1 MKLLLIGGT
10 GFFGKSILDSFR
22 KNHLEQFSINEIVVV
37 SRSSKDFK
45 NKYPELINSKV
56 TFFDAD
62 ISKCK
67 SLPDFDVVIHAATSS
82 DKRDYISDENKQ
94 LANIENGASN
104 FIKLIKQ
111 KSKNVKV
118 LYCSSGAVYGQQP
131 QNVKNISE
139 SLDFLPL
146 NSLEREKRIYAKGKR
161 KAEEKILELS
171 SHGFSCI
178 IARCFSFYGKYLPK
192 DQHFAYGNFVKM
204 AELKKDIVV
213 KAKNCVYRSY
223 MSADDLVISLFIL
236 LKIANEKMSIFN
248 VGSSKSILIHDLA
261 DKIAAKFGV
270 KVIKNDIDETLPYD
284 SYIPNVNKLK
294 KACNNFQPKLDIK
307 TLMHFHLLK

>member
-94 LANIENGASN
+94 LSNIENGASN

-111 KSKNVKV
+111 NSKKVKV

-131 QNVKNISE
+131 KNINSISE
-139 SLDFLPL
+139 SFDFLPL
-146 NSLEREKRIYAKGKR
+146 NSLESEKRIYAQGKR

-171 SHGFSCI
+171 SHGFNCL

-204 AELKKDIVV
+204 AEQKKDIVV
-213 KAKNCVYRSY
+213 KAKNRVYRSY
-223 MSADDLVISLFIL
+223 MSADDLVLSLFIL
-236 LKIANEKMSIFN
+236 LKINNEKTSIFN
-248 VGSSKSILIHDLA
+248 VGSSQSILIHDLA
-261 DKIAAKFGV
+261 KKIALKYNV
-270 KVIKNDIDETLPYD
+270 KVIKNDIDETLPVDRYV
-284 SYIPNVNKLK
+284 PNVSKLK
-294 KACNNFQPKLDIK
+294 HVRKIFYPNLEMK
-307 TLMHFHLLK
+307 TL

>member
-37 SRSSKDFK
+37 SRNSKDFK
-45 NKYPELINSKV
+45 NKHPELINRKV

-94 LANIENGASN
+94 LSNIENGASN

-111 KSKNVKV
+111 NSKKVKV

-131 QNVKNISE
+131 KNINSISE
-139 SLDFLPL
+139 SFDFLPL
-146 NSLEREKRIYAKGKR
+146 NSLEPEKRIYAQGKR

-171 SHGFSCI
+171 SHGFNCL
-178 IARCFSFYGKYLPK
+178 IARCFSFYGKYLPR

-204 AELKKDIVV
+204 AEQKKDIVV
-213 KAKNCVYRSY
+213 KAKNRVYRSY
-223 MSADDLVISLFIL
+223 MSADDLVLSLFIL
-236 LKIANEKMSIFN
+236 LKINNEKTSIFN
-248 VGSSKSILIHDLA
+248 VGSSQSILIHDLA
-261 DKIAAKFGV
+261 KKIALKYNV
-270 KVIKNDIDETLPYD
+270 KVIKNDIDETLPADRYV
-284 SYIPNVNKLK
+284 PNVSKLK
-294 KACNNFQPKLDIK
+294 NVCTNFYPNLEMK
-307 TLMHFHLLK
+307 TL

>member
-22 KNHLEQFSINEIVVV
+22 KNHLEQFSIDEIVVV
-37 SRSSKDFK
+37 SRNSKDFK
-45 NKYPELINSKV
+45 NKYPELINRKV

-94 LANIENGASN
+94 LSNIENGASN

-111 KSKNVKV
+111 NSKKVKV

-131 QNVKNISE
+131 KNISSISE
-139 SLDFLPL
+139 SFDFLPL
-146 NSLEREKRIYAKGKR
+146 NSLEPEKRIYAQGKR

-171 SHGFSCI
+171 SHGFNCL

-204 AELKKDIVV
+204 AEQKKDIVV
-213 KAKNCVYRSY
+213 KAKNRVYRSY
-223 MSADDLVISLFIL
+223 MSADDLVLSLFIL
-236 LKIANEKMSIFN
+236 LKINNEKTSIFN
-248 VGSSKSILIHDLA
+248 VGSSQSILIHDLA
-261 DKIAAKFGV
+261 KKIALEYNV
-270 KVIKNDIDETLPYD
+270 KVIKNDIDETLPADRYV
-284 SYIPNVNKLK
+284 PNVSKLK
-294 KACNNFQPKLDIK
+294 NVCKNFYPNLEMK
-307 TLMHFHLLK
+307 TL